1 MCFSSA
7 KFVPDESATGGL
19 QAPAVGDVVSA
30 GKAHKADIE
39 VRGSVPWGACSDYAT
54 ILQLHVKKFE
64 GGAW

>member
-1 MCFSSA
+1 M
-7 KFVPDESATGGL
+7 PDESATGGL